1 MSNRTT
7 FNICDGTFMRKHYK
21 FLVESSEV
29 FHLRTNDT
37 ENWTKLAQ
45 KSGRLLTAVTV
56 YRAFNCDWCAK
67 ERVTHELYTNTYS
80 CNNYARRP
88 SSRENLSI
96 VSGVRTPVFVSFSV
110 LDRFVNA
117 VTHFSAVLAFFPFII
132 SRLLSWKRDVC
143 KLIAIGGRR
152 LRKRETI
159 KSETHTNTHLM
170 RAFVSSL

>member
-1 MSNRTT
+1 MRWNFYAKTLQVSRWIVRSFSFENKWYGKLDKTSAKKWTT
-7 FNICDGTFMRKHYK
+7 FDG
-21 FLVESSEV
+21 S
-29 FHLRTNDT
+29 NCIP
-37 ENWTKLAQ
+37 
-45 KSGRLLTAVTV
+45 
-56 YRAFNCDWCAK
+56 FNCDWCAK
-67 ERVTHELYTNTYS
+67 ERVTYELYTNTYS
-80 CNNYARRP
+80 CNKYARRP